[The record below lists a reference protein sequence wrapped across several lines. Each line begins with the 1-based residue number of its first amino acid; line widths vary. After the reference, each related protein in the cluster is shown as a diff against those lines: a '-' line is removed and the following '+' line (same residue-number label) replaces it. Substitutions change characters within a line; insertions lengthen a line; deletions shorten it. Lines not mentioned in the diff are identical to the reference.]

1 MFQGDNRDDLRQ
13 LRTVMERSHD
23 FLTNQEGI
31 GLTLLD
37 EVTKSMYILD
47 QQCLTYL
54 VHLTSFIRDTFD

>member
-47 QQCLTYL
+47 PQCLTYL